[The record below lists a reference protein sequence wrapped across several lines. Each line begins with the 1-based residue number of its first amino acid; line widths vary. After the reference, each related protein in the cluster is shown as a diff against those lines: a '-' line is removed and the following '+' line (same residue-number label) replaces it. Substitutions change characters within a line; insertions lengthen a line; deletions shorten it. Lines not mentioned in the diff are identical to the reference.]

1 MAKKGRRR
9 AGRGAGLRSLTTS
22 ALLAEV
28 KRREQSITSMI
39 RERDALATRLASLN
53 DEIAVLS
60 GGAVAPAAAPAGRAG
75 KGKRGKGRRGSTGR
89 TRPKNEGTLEDA
101 LVKTLTDK
109 VMGVNEVAAAV
120 IQGGYKT
127 NAENFRTI
135 VNQCLIRSTRIKKVA
150 RGKYTAK

>member
-9 AGRGAGLRSLTTS
+9 AAGGASLRSLSTS

-28 KRREQSITSMI
+28 RRREQSINSMI
-39 RERDALATRLASLN
+39 RDRDTIAARLASLE
-53 DEIAVLS
+53 DEIATLL
-60 GGAVAPAAAPAGRAG
+60 GEAPARTSSRGSGKRAG
-75 KGKRGKGRRGSTGR
+75 KRARRGSTGR
-89 TRPKNEGTLEDA
+89 VRPKNDGTLEDA

-120 IQGGYKT
+120 IAAGYKT

-135 VNQCLIRSTRIKKVA
+135 VNQCLIRSTRIKKIS

>member
-9 AGRGAGLRSLTTS
+9 AAGGASLRSLSTS

-28 KRREQSITSMI
+28 RRREHSINAMI
-39 RERDALATRLASLN
+39 RERDTLAARLTSLE
-53 DEIAVLS
+53 DEIAALM
-60 GGAVAPAAAPAGRAG
+60 GDAPARTSSRSAG
-75 KGKRGKGRRGSTGR
+75 KRTAKRGRRGSTGR
-89 TRPKNEGTLEDA
+89 VRPKNDGTLEDA

-120 IQGGYKT
+120 IDAGYKT

-135 VNQCLIRSTRIKKVA
+135 VNQCLIRSTRIKKIS